1 MTSFNGGGGNHV
13 LVEVSP
19 DIHICGFC
27 KQQYNNF
34 EVFLAHKQNGCH
46 IPSSNISAS
55 NSAPTLTDSSTEFF
69 EETYQTC
76 VMRGVKKILT
86 KAPKTPSKKIK
97 PALTSKRRSCCF
109 SGCSFKT
116 QYGQKDM
123 ERHLK
128 THTGEKPFECELC
141 QKRFS
146 RRDKLNMHLRSHTG
160 EKPHKCKYCPY
171 AAADSSS
178 LKKHLRIHYDERPF
192 KCQICPYASRN
203 SSQLTV
209 HLRSHTGDAPFQCTQ
224 CEAKFKINSD
234 LKRHIRIHSGEKPYK
249 CDFCEYRCA
258 MKGNLKSHVQIKH
271 GTSNSFPCPD
281 CDFQCTNKTAL
292 RQHSREHQPTQ
303 PIQCSKCIYSCSS
316 KGALK
321 VHERIHSEE
330 RPFKCDFCSFATK
343 QRSNLVIHKKKC
355 HADKPEK
362 GAVVGGKGGKAS
374 VGNGEDPAKPVSSR
388 YRAKLDA
395 TRAFRCDLCEA
406 SFVREDSLRSH
417 RKQHRESGSEPTLS
431 LTLQPIT
438 SQPSSVT
445 VSPLS
450 RQDSH
455 TTQLPLHHVPL
466 APLAPYSSAQL
477 KIIVSHPLGQE
488 GSFHPLQAGVGVDI
502 GQHQHHTK
510 GSSAVLLSPE
520 SQDIVV
526 NSMIQQVNLSLTP
539 MQHIG
544 GPTEG
549 AGLEP
554 GTVLLTHLSSE
565 DSSNPLHQ
573 ALLQTAITSQISSA
587 AHSTQAFITTCS
599 DLEGFNALIQEGGT
613 EVTVVTEGGNH
624 SNLVATA
631 TSMFPLPDMMC
642 SEGGPSEDLAKQ
654 AHVTVVHGVGDN
666 SLTTC
671 EEDSSL
677 IVPSIS
683 LGSQGVV
690 IHSLPLVVTAQNQPV
705 LEQLSVSTQNLYSVS
720 DTHNMDGLQD

>member
-1 MTSFNGGGGNHV
+1 MASFNGGGGNHV

-46 IPSSNISAS
+46 IPSSDISAS

-69 EETYQTC
+69 EEAYQTC

-128 THTGEKPFECELC
+128 THTGI
-141 QKRFS
+141 
-146 RRDKLNMHLRSHTG
+146 
-160 EKPHKCKYCPY
+160 
-171 AAADSSS
+171 SS

-209 HLRSHTGDAPFQCTQ
+209 HLRSHTGGFCCCWMFYKDIYFSTLGDAPFQCTQ

-271 GTSNSFPCPD
+271 GTSNSFHCPD

-362 GAVVGGKGGKAS
+362 GACVSGKGGKAG
-374 VGNGEDPAKPVSSR
+374 VCNGEDPPKPVSSR

-395 TRAFRCDLCEA
+395 TRAFRCDLCKA

-417 RKQHRESGSEPTLS
+417 RKQHRDSGSEQTLS

-445 VSPLS
+445 VSPLL

-488 GSFHPLQAGVGVDI
+488 GSFLPLQAGMGVDN

-510 GSSAVLLSPE
+510 GSSTSLLSPE
-520 SQDIVV
+520 SQDMVV
-526 NSMIQQVNLSLTP
+526 NSMIHQVNLSLMP
-539 MQHIG
+539 MQQIG

-554 GTVLLTHLSSE
+554 GTVLLTHLSPE

-573 ALLQTAITSQISSA
+573 ALLQTAITSQVSST
-587 AHSTQAFITTCS
+587 AHSTQTFITTCS

-624 SNLVATA
+624 GNLVATA
-631 TSMFPLPDMMC
+631 TSMFPPPDMMC

-654 AHVTVVHGVGDN
+654 AQVTVVHGVGDN
-666 SLTTC
+666 RITTC

-677 IVPSIS
+677 MVPSIS

-720 DTHNMDGLQD
+720 GTHTMDGLQD